1 MSFSSLGLHPS
12 LLKAIAAEGL
22 TEPTPIQRGAIPV
35 VLQNKDVLGIAKTGS
50 GKTASYV
57 LPILHRLQDGP
68 ARRYR
73 EPSVLVLVPTREL
86 ADQVHG
92 VCRSFTAS
100 LEKRLTSVAVYG
112 GVSAN
117 VQMQAIGKADDGD
130 RHPRPAS

>member
-68 ARRYR
+68 ASRYR
-73 EPSVLVLVPTREL
+73 EPSVLVLVPNT
-86 ADQVHG
+86 
-92 VCRSFTAS
+92 
-100 LEKRLTSVAVYG
+100 
-112 GVSAN
+112 
-117 VQMQAIGKADDGD
+117 
-130 RHPRPAS
+130 